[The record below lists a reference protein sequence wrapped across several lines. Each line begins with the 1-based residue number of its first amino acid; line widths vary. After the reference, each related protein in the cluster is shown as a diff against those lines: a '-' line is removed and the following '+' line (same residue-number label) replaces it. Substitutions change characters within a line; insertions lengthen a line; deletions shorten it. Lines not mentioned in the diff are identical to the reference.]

1 LEVISLVRAH
11 RSFGSESA
19 IAANACPLCGRL
31 LTAEIWPLI
40 TQIEAPVR
48 RALER
53 RHPAWRASNGA
64 CPECVQLAAADLRLR
79 RSRTSIQDE
88 LLLPY
93 PIYTRDD
100 QRLLLAYELIG
111 AGPQYSG
118 QGVTLAFLDS
128 GFYPHPDLTRPKNR
142 ILCYVD
148 ATGAQP
154 VETDSFNKPL
164 ISSWH
169 GLMTSC
175 VAAGN
180 GSLSDQLYRGIAYQA
195 NLVLVKTGNS
205 EGRGIREADI
215 QRSLAWVLAN
225 YQRFNIKVV
234 NISLGGD
241 HPANG
246 KLSELDQLVEKV
258 VDCGIVVVAAAGND
272 GAERLVSPASAP
284 SAITV
289 GGLDSRNTY
298 DRRLWQPYHSNYG
311 RVANTQLKPEILA
324 PAVWLAAPMLPHT
337 RVHNE
342 GVFLCR
348 LDRTIDH
355 LLQNNGQASNFRADE
370 PRSQLEAMRRKL
382 RKRMIEQKYIH
393 PFYQHVDGTS
403 MAAPVVSATVGLMLE
418 ANPAL
423 NPAQVKQILMSTA
436 MPLEDFPAHK
446 SGAGLVDAGR
456 AVAAARRAARGIWE
470 TLPFSPDVQAD
481 KVGFYYFDPT
491 NCARRVAVIGGFNGW
506 NPVGFELSSR
516 SPGLWQI
523 SLPQPAPGSY
533 TYKFLVDDDWVHDPE
548 NLSRVEDGYGG
559 FSSILEVRP

>member
-1 LEVISLVRAH
+1 MPAH
-11 RSFGSESA
+11 RSFGSDSS
-19 IAANACPLCGRL
+19 IAAYACPLCGKA

-40 TQIEAPVR
+40 TQIEAPVAR
-48 RALER
+48 GLQS
-53 RHPAWRASNGA
+53 RHPAWQASNGA
-64 CPECVQLAAADLRLR
+64 CPECVHLAAADTRLR
-79 RSRTSIQDE
+79 RSQTSIQDQ

-93 PIYTRDD
+93 PVYALDETH
-100 QRLLLAYELIG
+100 LVPAYKLVD
-111 AGPQYSG
+111 ASPQYSG

-128 GFYPHPDLTRPKNR
+128 GFYPHPDLTRPENR

-180 GSLSDQLYRGIAYQA
+180 GSLSEQLYRGIAYQA
-195 NLVLVKTGNS
+195 NLVLVKTGNQ
-205 EGRGIREADI
+205 EGRGIRDADI

-225 YQRFNIKVV
+225 YQRFNIKII

-246 KLSELDQLVEKV
+246 KLSELDRLVEEA
-258 VDCGIVVVAAAGND
+258 VDCGIVVVTAAGND

-284 SAITV
+284 SSITV

-298 DRRLWQPYHSNYG
+298 DRRLWQLYHSNYG
-311 RVANTQLKPEILA
+311 WVANTQLKPEILA
-324 PAVWLAAPMLPHT
+324 PAIWLAAPMLPHT
-337 RVHNE
+337 RVYNE
-342 GVFLCR
+342 GVFLGR
-348 LDRTIDH
+348 LDKTIDQ
-355 LLQNNGQASNFRADE
+355 LLQNNGQAPTYRAEE
-370 PRSQLEAMRRKL
+370 PHSQLEAMRQRL

-393 PFYQHVDGTS
+393 PYYQHVDGTS

-418 ANPAL
+418 ANPGL
-423 NPAQVKQILMSTA
+423 SPAQVKDMLMRTA
-436 MPLEDFPAHK
+436 MPLEDFPAQK
-446 SGAGLVDAGR
+446 SGAGLVNAGR
-456 AVAAARRAARGIWE
+456 AVAAARRAGRGIWE

-481 KVGFYYFDPT
+481 RIRFYYFDPA
-491 NCARRVAVIGGFNGW
+491 NRAGQVAVIGSFNGW
-506 NPVGFELSSR
+506 DPKGFELSSR

-523 SLPQPAPGSY
+523 SIPRLAPGNY
-533 TYKFLVDDDWVHDPE
+533 IYKFLVDDHWVHDPE
-548 NLSRVEDGYGG
+548 NLIRVEDGYGG

>member
-1 LEVISLVRAH
+1 
-11 RSFGSESA
+11 
-19 IAANACPLCGRL
+19 LCGKPL
-31 LTAEIWPLI
+31 AAEIKSLT
-40 TQIEAPVR
+40 TQIEAPLR
-48 RALER
+48 RALQS
-53 RHPAWRASNGA
+53 RHPGWRASDGA
-64 CPECVQLAAADLRLR
+64 CPECAHQAAADLRLR
-79 RSRTSIQDE
+79 RSRISIQDE

-100 QRLLLAYELIG
+100 QRLLPAYELIDASPEYSG
-111 AGPQYSG
+111 AG
-118 QGVTLAFLDS
+118 VVLAFLDS
-128 GFYPHPDLTRPKNR
+128 GFYPHPDLTRPENR

-164 ISSWH
+164 VTSWH

-195 NLVLVKTGNS
+195 NLVLVKTGNP

-215 QRSLAWVLAN
+215 HRALAWVLAN

-246 KLSELDQLVEKV
+246 KLGELDRLVEAA
-258 VDCGIVVVAAAGND
+258 VDCGIVVVTAAGND
-272 GAERLVSPASAP
+272 GSERLVSPASAP

-298 DRRLWQPYHSNYG
+298 DRRLWRLYHSNYG
-311 RVANTQLKPEILA
+311 RLADTQLKPEILA

-348 LDRTIDH
+348 LDRTIDQ
-355 LLQNNGQASNFRADE
+355 LLQNNGQAPNFRADE
-370 PRSQLEAMRRKL
+370 PRSQLEAMRQRL
-382 RKRMIEQKYIH
+382 RKRIVEQKYIH
-393 PFYQHVDGTS
+393 PYYQHVDGTS

-418 ANPAL
+418 ANPGL
-423 NPAQVKQILMSTA
+423 SPAQVKQLIMRTA
-436 MPLEDFPAHK
+436 IPLEDFPAHK
-446 SGAGLVDAGR
+446 RGAGLVNAGR

-481 KVGFYYFDPT
+481 QVSFYYFDPT
-491 NCARRVAVIGGFNGW
+491 NRAGRVAVVGGFNGW
-506 NPVGFELSSR
+506 NPNGFELSSR
-516 SPGLWQI
+516 SPGLWRI
-523 SLPQPAPGSY
+523 SLPLPAPGSY
-533 TYKFLVDDDWVHDPE
+533 TYKFLVDDHWVHDPE
-548 NLSRVEDGYGG
+548 NLARVEDGYGG